1 MGRHWCAREKVPNT
15 VWIKASL
22 QIMSLISQ
30 IFIYAI
36 PILLAVS
43 MHEAAHGWVAH
54 LLGDSTAKQ
63 LGRLTANPLKHID
76 PIGTVAVPLV
86 LILVA
91 GFPFGWA
98 KPVPVDVSNFQHP
111 QKDMALVALA
121 GPASNFFMA
130 ICWMLVMLLAI
141 KVLPASNL
149 AMILKEMAKMGV
161 FFNIV
166 LMVLNL
172 LPVPPL
178 DGGRIVTG
186 VLPFKAAVFFARYE
200 LIGLLLVI
208 FLLASG
214 FLGKILMP
222 AVQAVQANL
231 YAIFGLG

>member
-1 MGRHWCAREKVPNT
+1 MTLIN
-15 VWIKASL
+15 
-22 QIMSLISQ
+22 QIIL
-30 IFIYAI
+30 YAI

-43 MHEAAHGWVAH
+43 LHEAAHGWIAH
-54 LLGDSTAKQ
+54 LLGDPTAKR

-76 PIGTVAVPLV
+76 PIGTVVVPLV
-86 LILVA
+86 MMFVV

-98 KPVPVDVSNFQHP
+98 KPVPVDVRNFRHP

-121 GPASNFFMA
+121 GPASNFLMA
-130 ICWMLVMLLAI
+130 IFWTLILVV
-141 KVLPASNL
+141 VLKGGLHGSFTVPLKTMAEVGVVINL
-149 AMILKEMAKMGV
+149 
-161 FFNIV
+161 V

-186 VLPFKAAVFFARYE
+186 ILPYKAA
-200 LIGLLLVI
+200 LIFVRFEMIGMWVVI

-222 AVQAVQANL
+222 VVQAVQANL
-231 YAIFGLG
+231 YAFFGLV

>member
-1 MGRHWCAREKVPNT
+1 MPLVN
-15 VWIKASL
+15 
-22 QIMSLISQ
+22 QILL
-30 IFIYAI
+30 YAI

-43 MHEAAHGWVAH
+43 LHEAAHGWVAH
-54 LLGDSTAKQ
+54 LLGDPTAKR

-86 LILVA
+86 MILVA

-98 KPVPVDVSNFQHP
+98 KPVPVDVSNFEHP

-121 GPASNFFMA
+121 GPLSNFIMA
-130 ICWMLVMLLAI
+130 IGWTLILVIAL
-141 KVLPASNL
+141 KVLPSGGVAAS
-149 AMILKEMAKMGV
+149 LKVMAEVGV
-161 FFNIV
+161 FFNLI

-186 VLPFKAAVFFARYE
+186 VLPFKMAVIFARFE
-200 LIGLLLVI
+200 MIGMVIVI

-222 AVQAVQANL
+222 AVQAVQSNL
-231 YAIFGLG
+231 YAFFGLG

>member
-1 MGRHWCAREKVPNT
+1 VDIA
-15 VWIKASL
+15 IKIL
-22 QIMSLISQ
+22 
-30 IFIYAI
+30 IYAT

-43 MHEAAHGWVAH
+43 LHEAAHGWIAH
-54 LLGDSTAKQ
+54 LLGDPTAKR

-76 PIGTVAVPLV
+76 PVGT
-86 LILVA
+86 ILVPIIMVVVL

-98 KPVPVDVSNFQHP
+98 KPVPVDVRNFVHP

-121 GPASNFFMA
+121 GPVSNFLMA
-130 ICWMLVMLLAI
+130 IFWTLVLFASTRLLPYGTLLLVMKAMAEVGVVI
-141 KVLPASNL
+141 NL
-149 AMILKEMAKMGV
+149 I
-161 FFNIV
+161 

-186 VLPFKAAVFFARYE
+186 ILPYNLAVYFVRLE
-200 LIGLLLVI
+200 MIGMWVVI

-214 FLGKILMP
+214 ILGKILMP
-222 AVQAVQANL
+222 MVQMIQNNL

>member
-1 MGRHWCAREKVPNT
+1 
-15 VWIKASL
+15 
-22 QIMSLISQ
+22 MSLFSQ
-30 IFIYAI
+30 IILYAI

-43 MHEAAHGWVAH
+43 LHEAAHGWIAH
-54 LLGDSTAKQ
+54 LLGDPTAKN

-76 PIGTVAVPLV
+76 PVGTVIVPLV
-86 LILVA
+86 MIFLL

-98 KPVPVDVSNFQHP
+98 KPVPVDVRNFQHP

-130 ICWMLVMLLAI
+130 IGWVLVLLLAI
-141 KVLPASNL
+141 KGLSPGGFSVALKVMAEVGVVINL
-149 AMILKEMAKMGV
+149 
-161 FFNIV
+161 V

-186 VLPFKAAVFFARYE
+186 ILPFKAAVIFARFE
-200 LIGLLLVI
+200 MIGMWVVI

-222 AVQAVQANL
+222 AVQAVQSNL
-231 YAIFGLG
+231 YALFGLG

>member
-1 MGRHWCAREKVPNT
+1 
-15 VWIKASL
+15 
-22 QIMSLISQ
+22 MSLISQ
-30 IFIYAI
+30 ILIYAI

-43 MHEAAHGWVAH
+43 LHEAAHGWIAH
-54 LLGDSTAKQ
+54 LLGDPTARR

-76 PIGTVAVPLV
+76 PIGTVAVPL
-86 LILVA
+86 LMILLV

-121 GPASNFFMA
+121 GPVSNFLMA
-130 ICWMLVMLLAI
+130 IFWTLLLVIVMKDGAHGGFTVALKTMAEVGVVI
-141 KVLPASNL
+141 NL
-149 AMILKEMAKMGV
+149 
-161 FFNIV
+161 V

-186 VLPFKAAVFFARYE
+186 ILPYKAAILFVKFE
-200 LIGLLLVI
+200 MIGMWVVI

-231 YAIFGLG
+231 YAFFGLG

>member
-1 MGRHWCAREKVPNT
+1 
-15 VWIKASL
+15 
-22 QIMSLISQ
+22 MSLISQ
-30 IFIYAI
+30 ILIYAI

-43 MHEAAHGWVAH
+43 LHEAAHGWIAH
-54 LLGDSTAKQ
+54 LLGDPTAKR

-76 PIGTVAVPLV
+76 PIGTVVVPLV
-86 LILVA
+86 MILVV

-121 GPASNFFMA
+121 GPVSNFLMA
-130 ICWMLVMLLAI
+130 IFWTLVLVVVMKGFAHGSFTVPLKTMAEVGVVI
-141 KVLPASNL
+141 NL
-149 AMILKEMAKMGV
+149 
-161 FFNIV
+161 V

-186 VLPFKAAVFFARYE
+186 ILPFKAAILFVKFE
-200 LIGLLLVI
+200 MIGMWVVI

>member
-1 MGRHWCAREKVPNT
+1 
-15 VWIKASL
+15 
-22 QIMSLISQ
+22 MSVISQ

-43 MHEAAHGWVAH
+43 LHEAAHGWIAH
-54 LLGDSTAKQ
+54 LLGDPTAKR
-63 LGRLTANPLKHID
+63 LGRLTVNPLKHID
-76 PIGTVAVPLV
+76 PIGTIAVPLV
-86 LILVA
+86 LIYVT
-91 GFPFGWA
+91 GIPFGWA

-130 ICWMLVMLLAI
+130 ICWMLIMIFAL
-141 KVLPASNL
+141 KVLPPSSFAV
-149 AMILKEMAKMGV
+149 ILKEMAKMGV
-161 FFNIV
+161 LFNVV

-186 VLPFKAAVFFARYE
+186 VLPFKIAVVFARYE
-200 LIGLLLVI
+200 LIGMLLVI

-222 AVQAVQANL
+222 IVQAVQANL
-231 YAIFGLG
+231 YAFFGLG

>member
-1 MGRHWCAREKVPNT
+1 MTLIN
-15 VWIKASL
+15 
-22 QIMSLISQ
+22 QIIL
-30 IFIYAI
+30 YAI

-43 MHEAAHGWVAH
+43 LHEAAHGWIAH
-54 LLGDSTAKQ
+54 LLGDPTAKR

-76 PIGTVAVPLV
+76 PIGTVVVPLV
-86 LILVA
+86 MIFVV

-98 KPVPVDVSNFQHP
+98 KPVPVDVRNFRHP

-121 GPASNFFMA
+121 GPVSNFLMA
-130 ICWMLVMLLAI
+130 IFWTLILVV
-141 KVLPASNL
+141 VLKGGLHGSFSVPLKTMAEVGVVINL
-149 AMILKEMAKMGV
+149 
-161 FFNIV
+161 V

-186 VLPFKAAVFFARYE
+186 ILPYKAA
-200 LIGLLLVI
+200 LIFVRFEMIGMWVVI

-222 AVQAVQANL
+222 VVQAVQANL
-231 YAIFGLG
+231 YAFFGLV

>member
-1 MGRHWCAREKVPNT
+1 
-15 VWIKASL
+15 
-22 QIMSLISQ
+22 MSLISQ
-30 IFIYAI
+30 IFLYAI

-43 MHEAAHGWVAH
+43 LHEAAHGWIAH
-54 LLGDSTAKQ
+54 LLGDPTAKQ

-76 PIGTVAVPLV
+76 PIGTVAVPL
-86 LILVA
+86 LMILLV

-98 KPVPVDVSNFQHP
+98 KPVPVDVRNFQHP

-121 GPASNFFMA
+121 GPVSNFLMA
-130 ICWMLVMLLAI
+130 IFWTLLLVVVSQGLSPGGLSTSLKTMAEVGVI
-141 KVLPASNL
+141 INL
-149 AMILKEMAKMGV
+149 
-161 FFNIV
+161 V

-186 VLPFKAAVFFARYE
+186 VLPYKAALQFVRFE
-200 LIGLLLVI
+200 MIGMWVVI

-222 AVQAVQANL
+222 AVQAVRANL

>member
-1 MGRHWCAREKVPNT
+1 
-15 VWIKASL
+15 
-22 QIMSLISQ
+22 MSLVSQ
-30 IFIYAI
+30 ILLYAI

-43 MHEAAHGWVAH
+43 LHEAAHGWVAH
-54 LLGDSTAKQ
+54 MLGDPTAKR

-76 PIGTVAVPLV
+76 PIGTVAVPLAM
-86 LILVA
+86 ILLL

-98 KPVPVDVSNFQHP
+98 KPVPVDVTNFEHP

-121 GPASNFFMA
+121 GPASNFLMA
-130 ICWMLVMLLAI
+130 ICWTLILVVVF
-141 KVLPASNL
+141 KVLPHGGLATSLKTMAEVGVIINL
-149 AMILKEMAKMGV
+149 
-161 FFNIV
+161 V

-186 VLPFKAAVFFARYE
+186 VLPFQAAVIFARFE
-200 LIGLLLVI
+200 MIGMWVVI

-222 AVQAVQANL
+222 AVQSVQKNL

>member
-1 MGRHWCAREKVPNT
+1 
-15 VWIKASL
+15 
-22 QIMSLISQ
+22 MSLLSQ
-30 IFIYAI
+30 IIVYAI

-43 MHEAAHGWVAH
+43 LHEAAHGWIAH
-54 LLGDSTAKQ
+54 LLGDNTAKN

-76 PIGTVAVPLV
+76 PIGTIAVPLV
-86 LILVA
+86 MIFLL

-98 KPVPVDVSNFQHP
+98 KPVPVDVRNFQHP

-130 ICWMLVMLLAI
+130 IGWALVLVFAMKGLSQGGLSTPL
-141 KVLPASNL
+141 KVMAEVGVMINL
-149 AMILKEMAKMGV
+149 
-161 FFNIV
+161 V

-186 VLPFKAAVFFARYE
+186 VLPFKAAVVFARFE
-200 LIGLLLVI
+200 MIGMWVVI

-222 AVQAVQANL
+222 AVQAVQSNL

>member
-1 MGRHWCAREKVPNT
+1 MDIV
-15 VWIKASL
+15 
-22 QIMSLISQ
+22 SLILL
-30 IFIYAI
+30 YAL

-43 MHEAAHGWVAH
+43 LHEAAHGWIAH
-54 LLGDSTAKQ
+54 LLGDPTAKQ

-76 PIGTVAVPLV
+76 PLGTVIVPLV
-86 LILVA
+86 MVLVV

-98 KPVPVDVSNFQHP
+98 KPVPVDVRNFVHP

-121 GPASNFFMA
+121 GPVSNLLMA
-130 ICWMLVMLLAI
+130 IFWTMVLAI
-141 KVLPASNL
+141 VLKVIPQGGFTAPLKVMAEVGVVINL
-149 AMILKEMAKMGV
+149 
-161 FFNIV
+161 V

-186 VLPFKAAVFFARYE
+186 VVPFKVAAFISRFE
-200 LIGLLLVI
+200 MIGMVVVI

-222 AVQAVQANL
+222 MVKAVQMNL
-231 YAIFGLG
+231 YAMFGLG

>member
-1 MGRHWCAREKVPNT
+1 MTLIN
-15 VWIKASL
+15 
-22 QIMSLISQ
+22 QIIL
-30 IFIYAI
+30 YAI

-43 MHEAAHGWVAH
+43 LHEAAHGWIAH
-54 LLGDSTAKQ
+54 LLGDPTAKR

-76 PIGTVAVPLV
+76 PIGTVVVPLV
-86 LILVA
+86 MMFVV

-98 KPVPVDVSNFQHP
+98 KPVPVDVRNFRHP

-121 GPASNFFMA
+121 GPVSNFLMA
-130 ICWMLVMLLAI
+130 IFWTLILVV
-141 KVLPASNL
+141 VLKGGLHGSFAVPLKTMAEVGVVINL
-149 AMILKEMAKMGV
+149 
-161 FFNIV
+161 V

-186 VLPFKAAVFFARYE
+186 ILPYKAA
-200 LIGLLLVI
+200 LIFVRFEMIGMWVVI

-222 AVQAVQANL
+222 VVQAVQANL
-231 YAIFGLG
+231 YAFFGLV

>member
-1 MGRHWCAREKVPNT
+1 
-15 VWIKASL
+15 
-22 QIMSLISQ
+22 MSLINQ
-30 IFIYAI
+30 IILYAI

-43 MHEAAHGWVAH
+43 LHEAAHGWVAH
-54 LLGDSTAKQ
+54 LLGDPTAKQ
-63 LGRLTANPLKHID
+63 LGRLTANPFKHID
-76 PIGTVAVPLV
+76 PIGTVAVPLIM
-86 LILVA
+86 ILVV

-121 GPASNFFMA
+121 GPVSNFLMA
-130 ICWMLVMLLAI
+130 IFWTLTLVI
-141 KVLPASNL
+141 VLKGFPHGSFTVALKTMAEVGVVINL
-149 AMILKEMAKMGV
+149 
-161 FFNIV
+161 V

-186 VLPFKAAVFFARYE
+186 ILPFKAAVLFARFE
-200 LIGLLLVI
+200 MIGMWVVI

-222 AVQAVQANL
+222 VVQAVQANL
-231 YAIFGLG
+231 YAFFGLG